1 MIHCVG
7 QLASRHPHIP
17 RLREED
23 SHMTAS
29 ASLAEKAAALAQLL
43 DVKDNGWET
52 RVNPTTLDMTM
63 ASTCMM
69 GQLYDSF
76 YKVSLPEYLGAPQ
89 MKNENDVTGREMRDA
104 WGFEH
109 GLLWNPDAPLEEK
122 KVQSDA
128 LLEIWRR
135 LVAERRAVLAP
146 A

>member
-1 MIHCVG
+1 
-7 QLASRHPHIP
+7 
-17 RLREED
+17 
-23 SHMTAS
+23 MTAS

-89 MKNENDVTGREMRDA
+89 MKNENDVNGRELRDA

-109 GLLWNPDAPLEEK
+109 GLLWDPDAPLEEK
-122 KVQSDA
+122 NVQSGM
-128 LLEIWRR
+128 LMEIWRK
-135 LVAERRAVLAP
+135 LVEERRGTIAP